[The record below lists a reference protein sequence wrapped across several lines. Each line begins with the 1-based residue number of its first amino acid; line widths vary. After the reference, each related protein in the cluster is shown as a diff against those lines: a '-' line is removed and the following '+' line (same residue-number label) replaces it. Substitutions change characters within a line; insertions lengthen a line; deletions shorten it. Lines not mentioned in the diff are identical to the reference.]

1 MEYPVELA
9 TLSKVLSAHQIRVS
23 VVLQHSIARFVIMRP
38 NEVKP
43 TRFEPQLL
51 TIQAP
56 SIEALTLLIRE
67 RIQDMLDSHKGFL
80 DPHEYEAHIVLN
92 ILDCFG
98 DREIWRL
105 AYQSGVIVKNA
116 TVDIVT
122 DDSYGI
128 LQDVYNSTIK
138 R

>member
-1 MEYPVELA
+1 MDYTSELVA
-9 TLSKVLSAHQIRVS
+9 ISKVLSAHHIRVS
-23 VVLQHSIARFVIMRP
+23 VVPAYSIARFVIMRP

-56 SIEALTLLIRE
+56 SLEALTYLIRE
-67 RIQDMLDSHKGFL
+67 RIQDMLNSHKGFL
-80 DPHEYEAHIVLN
+80 DPHEYEAFVVLN
-92 ILDCFG
+92 VLDCFG
-98 DREIWRL
+98 DREIWQL
-105 AYQSGVIVKNA
+105 TYQSGVIVKNA

-122 DDSYGI
+122 DDSYGS
-128 LQDVYNSTIK
+128 LQDLYNSTL